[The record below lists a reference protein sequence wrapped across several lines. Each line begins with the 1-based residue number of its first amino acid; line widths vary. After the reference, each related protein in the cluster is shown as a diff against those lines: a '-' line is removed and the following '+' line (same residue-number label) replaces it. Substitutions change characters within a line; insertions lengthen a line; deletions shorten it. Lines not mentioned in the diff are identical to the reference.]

1 MGESTRVIDAV
12 VRGGYVVAEHTEG
25 HFDVGISRGRIS
37 ALGEP
42 GTLEGAVV
50 HDAAGCVVMPGGIDP
65 HTHIQW
71 PLANG
76 GTAQD
81 TFESATRRAAA
92 WGTTTVVDF
101 VPGSAGS
108 LLRAADE
115 RLEQAAMSVI
125 DYALHPVVTELN
137 DETMREIPQLISDGM
152 ASFKVYTTYANR
164 LESADI
170 RRFIRIAGEAGG
182 LPGFHAEHHALLD
195 DALET
200 TRRTL
205 GTEIGNFPS
214 SRPGHTERAS
224 IREITGYAAEFG
236 SPVYVYHVSGL
247 DALGEIE
254 RARDAGVD
262 VRAETCAHYLVYDD
276 DVYQREDGWKYVI
289 TPPIRPNSDQ
299 EGMWRAITD
308 GRLSGVASDHCAYSL
323 ADKTAGFE
331 DFTAMEPGAPGVA
344 SRMPLLWHYG
354 VGSGRL
360 TPRQFVEVNS
370 AGPARALGLA
380 KKGRI
385 CPGADADLVLWD
397 PSAIWTWGTD
407 AFASNGTDYDIY
419 EGLSGNGRP
428 RLTLSRGRVVHGN
441 DELPAAGTGRFVRQ
455 DVWS

>member
-1 MGESTRVIDAV
+1 MEEPTREIDAV
-12 VRGGYVVAEHTEG
+12 VRGGYVIAEHTEG
-25 HFDVGISRGRIS
+25 RFDVGINQGRIT
-37 ALGEP
+37 AIGEP
-42 GTLEGAVV
+42 GTLNGAVV
-50 HDAAGCVVMPGGIDP
+50 HDATECVVMPGGIDP

-81 TFESATRRAAA
+81 TFESASRRAAS

-101 VPGSAGS
+101 VPGRAGS

-115 RLEQAAMSVI
+115 RLEQASMSVI
-125 DYALHPVVTELN
+125 DYSLHPVVTELT

-182 LPGFHAEHHALLD
+182 LPGFHAEHHALLN

-224 IREITGYAAEFG
+224 IREITGYAAEFD

-254 RARDAGVD
+254 RAREAGVD

-276 DVYQREDGWKYVI
+276 NVYQRDDGWKYVI
-289 TPPIRPNSDQ
+289 TPPIRPSSDQ

-308 GRLSGVASDHCAYSL
+308 GRLSAVASDHCAYSL
-323 ADKTAGFE
+323 ADKTAGFA
-331 DFTAMEPGAPGVA
+331 DFTAMEPGAPGIA

-354 VGSGRL
+354 VGSGRM
-360 TPRQFVEVNS
+360 TPRQFVEANS
-370 AGPARALGLA
+370 AGPARALGLTN
-380 KKGRI
+380 KGRI
-385 CPGADADLVLWD
+385 APGADADLVVWD
-397 PSAIWTWGTD
+397 PSAEWAWRADTL
-407 AFASNGTDYDIY
+407 ASNGTDYDIY
-419 EGLSGNGRP
+419 EGLSGSGRP
-428 RLTLSRGRVVHGN
+428 CLTLSHGRVVHGSA
-441 DELPAAGTGRFVRQ
+441 EAPTTGAGRFVRQ
-455 DVWS
+455 DIPG